1 VVRSEG
7 LIAFDGGE
15 VSTFDVGYTA
25 GTAIMDLQLLGT
37 TGIIAMDDFVLDWT
51 DSFAFKN
58 PDIQTGYSYP
68 ERNGD
73 P

>member
-1 VVRSEG
+1 
-7 LIAFDGGE
+7 
-15 VSTFDVGYTA
+15 
-25 GTAIMDLQLLGT
+25 MDLQLLGT